1 VAVRQKSL
9 CQAWQI
15 VDSIQMTC
23 DSLFL
28 ASMSNLVHDNPHSFS
43 FDFKE
48 LVLLAVLTTSSLL
61 SKTSNSVRS
70 LCVCVKHSLVP
81 LSAMISILSWVLC
94 VLHFTQF
101 DKLEEHL
108 LQKCSTLLSRL
119 LKLLHSCNFLFLVR
133 VQTVKL
139 VDTNLL

>member
-1 VAVRQKSL
+1 VWVIIHAPFPL
-9 CQAWQI
+9 I
-15 VDSIQMTC
+15 
-23 DSLFL
+23 
-28 ASMSNLVHDNPHSFS
+28 
-43 FDFKE
+43 FKE
-48 LVLLAVLTTSSLL
+48 LGLLAVLTTRSLS

-81 LSAMISILSWVLC
+81 LSAIISILSWVFH

-101 DKLEEHL
+101 DKSEEHL
-108 LQKCSTLLSRL
+108 LQNSSTLFSRL
-119 LKLLHSCNFLFLVR
+119 LKLLNSCNFLSLVS